1 MQTFAGAARTV
12 SDFAVFGRY
21 LSRQRELRGLRRDEI
36 AQLTKIPPTL
46 VAALE
51 DGQPDR
57 LPERVFVINYIRAYA
72 SAIGLSPDEAL
83 NRFHEIPETVVA
95 PEASPK
101 ELESARRR
109 RAMRNLVILLVCL
122 AVGAYA
128 GLVLLGHL
136 PSPF

>member
-1 MQTFAGAARTV
+1 M

-83 NRFHEIPETVVA
+83 NRFHEIPETVVE

-101 ELESARRR
+101 ELESVRRS
-109 RAMRNLVILLVCL
+109 RAMRKLVILLVSL
-122 AVGAYA
+122 VVGAYV

-136 PSPF
+136 PAPF

>member
-1 MQTFAGAARTV
+1 M

-83 NRFHEIPETVVA
+83 NRFHEIPETVVE

-101 ELESARRR
+101 ELESVRRS
-109 RAMRNLVILLVCL
+109 RAMKTLTFTVL
-122 AVGAYA
+122 AIAVAAYV